1 MKIGYSN
8 PFVFSAFSAAWI
20 AVAAMAAAGSPDK
33 PVWPLTLREG
43 LPTSLPGW
51 SAAPS
56 DPLPDEGE
64 NDMGKYTE
72 VARFFQRIEGPSSAK
87 QFRIA
92 VQDYGAGKDLKA
104 ALRKAFTEASKTPGI
119 EAREV
124 ELGGNRAL
132 VVTDRSGPNPTTL
145 VTVIVSP
152 GRLVLGQG
160 ANVGPD
166 EAVGLVRRVEFAR
179 VAAAK

>member
-1 MKIGYSN
+1 MVGHSRKVIVLS
-8 PFVFSAFSAAWI
+8 VFSVFLASRL
-20 AVAAMAAAGSPDK
+20 AAADK

-43 LPTSLPGW
+43 LPATLPGW

-72 VARFFQRIEGPSSAK
+72 VSRFFQRIEGPASAK

-92 VQDYGAGKDLKA
+92 VQDYGPGKDLKA
-104 ALRKAFTEASKTPGI
+104 AIRKAFVEASNAPRI

-124 ELGGNRAL
+124 ELGGGKAF

-145 VTVIVSP
+145 VTVLVAP

-160 ANVGPD
+160 ANVGPE
-166 EAVGLVRRVEFAR
+166 EAVGLVRRVDFAR
-179 VAAAK
+179 IAAAK

>member
-1 MKIGYSN
+1 MSRLLREALLSAG
-8 PFVFSAFSAAWI
+8 FSALVASAGI
-20 AVAAMAAAGSPDK
+20 ASPEK

-43 LPTSLPGW
+43 LPAALPGW

-56 DPLPDEGE
+56 DPLPEEGE

-72 VARFFQRIEGPSSAK
+72 VSRFFQRIEGAASAK

-92 VQDYGAGKDLKA
+92 VQDYGPGKDLKP
-104 ALRKAFTEASKTPGI
+104 ALRKAFAEASGAPHI
-119 EAREV
+119 VAREV
-124 ELGGNRAL
+124 ELGGGKAL

-145 VTVIVSP
+145 VTVLVSP

-160 ANVGPD
+160 ANVGPE
-166 EAVGLVRRVEFAR
+166 EAVGLVRRVDFGR
-179 VAAAK
+179 VVAAR